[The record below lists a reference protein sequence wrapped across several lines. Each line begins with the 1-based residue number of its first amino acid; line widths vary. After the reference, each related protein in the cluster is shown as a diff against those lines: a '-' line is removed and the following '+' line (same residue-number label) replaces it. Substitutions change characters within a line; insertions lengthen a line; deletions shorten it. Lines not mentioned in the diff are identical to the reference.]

1 MNIIDIQDNLKNFS
15 EQQLV
20 NEMQRPSGNAPQ
32 FLVLSEITRRKR
44 MRDQFKT
51 DQAARE
57 QTVAQEAVASAGVP
71 QSGIMGM
78 SEAMA
83 PKAAMAEGGIGSVMS
98 APMRSPMGAMPMAEG
113 GIMSMSA
120 GGSSRFKIE
129 QRRLPNG
136 KIGLFRG
143 NTFLG
148 TKNEDDDGRTLA
160 EKIGF
165 GADRDIIGSIRDALG
180 FEEGGVIKAQ
190 NGVPL
195 GLRQGNPG
203 NIRPG
208 AGFIGETGA
217 NKGYAKFASDDE
229 GMRAIQRLLM
239 TYGDQYGINTL
250 RGLAN
255 RYAPTSEN
263 PTENIINFLSKQ
275 TGIDPDQEI
284 DLAGRGSSII
294 PAIIGFE
301 QGQQPFSRAR
311 IDRAIRAA
319 GTDDP
324 AEVREILSQDLP
336 QEKVT
341 SNFSLMDMIFPK
353 AQAATLD
360 DAQASP
366 QEIFDK
372 MQADK
377 GGMRRPFP
385 TSLSDIFKFGRDA
398 NIPKSER
405 IGSRQDLLGR
415 DFGDEEEYRKNLIS
429 DQLIEGSQVYQDQ
442 VRRARIA
449 GVKPKSPSELKES
462 LTVGED
468 GLSSMDRFL
477 VGGDAPE
484 DMKVAT
490 TIANKA
496 AEEVV
501 KETSEGKDNASEI
514 MSDAAAKMDRVADEV
529 KRMKGFGDPRVSSGV
544 SVGPDSAQAGED
556 KTATATTA
564 TSKTGTQAPSEPN
577 LILSSQA
584 GAADGQVTSL
594 EAEIKAMQDK
604 LAKDRETDKYL
615 ALAQAGLA
623 LMSSKNPRLLG
634 AVGEAGLS
642 GLKAMREAQARYD
655 EGVVDLINARAK
667 LRKKT
672 DTDAFTASNAVTRL
686 NAIDRALSGTD
697 ASIVL
702 DDERR
707 AKLLNERLVL
717 SRFLETRGLP
727 GFAATPPKLPASAT
741 Q

>member
-1 MNIIDIQDNLKNFS
+1 
-15 EQQLV
+15 
-20 NEMQRPSGNAPQ
+20 
-32 FLVLSEITRRKR
+32 
-44 MRDQFKT
+44 
-51 DQAARE
+51 
-57 QTVAQEAVASAGVP
+57 
-71 QSGIMGM
+71 
-78 SEAMA
+78 
-83 PKAAMAEGGIGSVMS
+83 
-98 APMRSPMGAMPMAEG
+98 
-113 GIMSMSA
+113 
-120 GGSSRFKIE
+120 
-129 QRRLPNG
+129 
-136 KIGLFRG
+136 
-143 NTFLG
+143 
-148 TKNEDDDGRTLA
+148 
-160 EKIGF
+160 
-165 GADRDIIGSIRDALG
+165 
-180 FEEGGVIKAQ
+180 
-190 NGVPL
+190 
-195 GLRQGNPG
+195 
-203 NIRPG
+203 
-208 AGFIGETGA
+208 
-217 NKGYAKFASDDE
+217 
-229 GMRAIQRLLM
+229 
-239 TYGDQYGINTL
+239 
-250 RGLAN
+250 
-255 RYAPTSEN
+255 
-263 PTENIINFLSKQ
+263 
-275 TGIDPDQEI
+275 
-284 DLAGRGSSII
+284 
-294 PAIIGFE
+294 
-301 QGQQPFSRAR
+301 
-311 IDRAIRAA
+311 
-319 GTDDP
+319 
-324 AEVREILSQDLP
+324 
-336 QEKVT
+336 
-341 SNFSLMDMIFPK
+341 MDMIFPK

-398 NIPKSER
+398 NISKSER

-529 KRMKGFGDPRVSSGV
+529 KRMKEFGDPRVGSGV

-556 KTATATTA
+556 KTATATT
-564 TSKTGTQAPSEPN
+564 TTPKTGTQAPSESN
-577 LILSSQA
+577 LTLSSQT
-584 GAADGQVTSL
+584 GTADGQVTSL